1 MGRAFHTGFRLLMVT
16 MVVLGSLVAC
26 GATAIDPASTYKVIT
41 PASIKAGEAIPAPNS
56 EVILSLSGL
65 IGQTNNAQQLDFS
78 METLEQLGV
87 VEYTLEDPFLGRTVT
102 YQGVL
107 ISSIFEAAKVTEGA
121 KTVKAVALND
131 YSVDIPIDE
140 LRTMPVILAT
150 RIDGERMA
158 VADKGPLEIVFPYH
172 AYKLDHE
179 KYVGMWIWQLW
190 SMEIK

>member
-26 GATAIDPASTYKVIT
+26 GETTIDPASTYKVIT
-41 PASIKAGEAIPAPNS
+41 PASIKAGEAIPAPSS

-78 METLEQLGV
+78 MDTLEQLGV

-107 ISSIFEAAKVTEGA
+107 ISSIFEAAKVAEGA

-131 YSVDIPIDE
+131 YSIDIPIDE

-150 RIDGERMA
+150 RLDGERMA

-172 AYKLDHE
+172 AYKLEHE
-179 KYVGMWIWQLW
+179 KYVGMWIWQLR

>member
-1 MGRAFHTGFRLLMVT
+1 MGRALHTGFRLLMVA

-26 GATAIDPASTYKVIT
+26 GETAVDPASTYKVIT

-65 IGQTNNAQQLDFS
+65 ISQTNNAQQLDFS

-107 ISSIFEAAKVTEGA
+107 ISSIFEAAKVADGA

-150 RIDGERMA
+150 RLDGERMA

-172 AYKLDHE
+172 AYKLEHE
-179 KYVGMWIWQLW
+179 KYVGMWIWQLR